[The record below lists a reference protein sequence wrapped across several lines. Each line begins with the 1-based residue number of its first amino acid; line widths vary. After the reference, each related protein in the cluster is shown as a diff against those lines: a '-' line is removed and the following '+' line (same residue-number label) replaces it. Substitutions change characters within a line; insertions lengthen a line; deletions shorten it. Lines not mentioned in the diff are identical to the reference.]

1 MPGAGPLCSFVLI
14 DFIEVQ
20 LYTTI
25 YILNFKNIF
34 ELYLFIFWP
43 HPQHVDIPG
52 PGIAPAPQQ

>member
-20 LYTTI
+20 LYTTV

-34 ELYLFIFWP
+34 ALYLFIFWP
-43 HPQHVDIPG
+43 HPLHVDIPG